1 MRSSR
6 SDTGHPE
13 GRLSGP
19 EPADGATP
27 DSGGGH
33 KAGDWPESD
42 ELGELA
48 ELAELAELGE
58 MGEMGE
64 MGEPGA
70 CLAIQIDLSA
80 MADGELDP
88 PAVRRALAHSDV
100 CADCSAFAA
109 SVRSQAALHRALF
122 APAQDGSSDAAL
134 AGVVAGLASGGRD
147 VRASAPGQRS
157 SRARR
162 FDPDARDPGARAP
175 APLRFLLRR

>member
-27 DSGGGH
+27 ESGGGH
-33 KAGDWPESD
+33 KSGDWQESGDLD
-42 ELGELA
+42 EL
-48 ELAELAELGE
+48 
-58 MGEMGE
+58 GE

>member
-6 SDTGHPE
+6 FDTGHPE
-13 GRLSGP
+13 GRPSGP

-27 DSGGGH
+27 ESGGGL
-33 KAGDWPESD
+33 ARGDWPESD
-42 ELGELA
+42 ESGES
-48 ELAELAELGE
+48 GE
-58 MGEMGE
+58 T
-64 MGEPGA
+64 GA

-100 CADCSAFAA
+100 CADCGAFAA

-147 VRASAPGQRS
+147 VRASAHGQRS
-157 SRARR
+157 SSARR
-162 FDPDARDPGARAP
+162 FDPDARDPDARDPGASAP